1 MTSVMTRSVARI
13 LYLPMYLVAA
23 AVLIKG
29 YVDIGDGFSAGVIAS
44 LGIILQGVAFGADEF
59 DRLPFVRYA
68 PLGTFAGLFLALS
81 VAFGPVLAGKPIFTH
96 SPAVGT
102 HAGHFGSLEF
112 ITPVLFDVG
121 VFLVVLGFCVGSVS
135 AVARETVR
143 REREQG
149 ASPAAPGGRRPV
161 AGREGPR

>member
-23 AVLIKG
+23 AILIKG
-29 YVDIGDGFSAGVIAS
+29 YVDIGDGFSAGVIAA

-68 PLGTFAGLFLALS
+68 PLGTLAGLFLALA
-81 VAFGPVLAGKPIFTH
+81 VAFGPVLAGRPIFLH
-96 SPAVGT
+96 SPVAGE
-102 HAGHFGSLEF
+102 HASHFGSLEF

-135 AVARETVR
+135 AVARETAR
-143 REREQG
+143 REREQ
-149 ASPAAPGGRRPV
+149 STSGGRGGGRSGPE
-161 AGREGPR
+161 REGTR